1 MMMPTAFLSHG
12 APDRVLSKSASN
24 SFLRGFANLIPRPIG
39 IVIISAHWQTKNLK
53 LTAPG
58 KLLTQHDFYGFSHEL
73 QNYRYNPQQTEALS
87 QLVVSSLESQGEPVT
102 IEKRGLDH
110 GSWSVLSLAYP
121 EADIPI
127 ANLSLPKY
135 NNYSRYISLGKRLAD
150 LRKQGI
156 LIIGSG
162 SATHNLAELALHQPT
177 PLWSHSFVKWLQ
189 KNVNTMNLT
198 ALADF
203 YQQAPHAKR
212 AHPTPEHFLPLLI
225 VAGAAHKEKS
235 ELIHDS
241 DEYSALNNSSFLFGD
256 SSRNN

>member
-1 MMMPTAFLSHG
+1 MMMPTTFLSHG
-12 APDRVLSKSASN
+12 APDRVLSKSSSN
-24 SFLRGFANLIPRPIG
+24 NFLRSFANLIPRPTG
-39 IVIISAHWQTKNLK
+39 IVIISAHWQTKKLK

-58 KLLTQHDFYGFSHEL
+58 KLLAQHDFYGFSHEL
-73 QNYRYNPQQTEALS
+73 QKYRYSAEQTEALS
-87 QLVVSSLESQGEPVT
+87 QLVVSSLEAQGESVT

-127 ANLSLPKY
+127 ANLSLPTY
-135 NNYSRYISLGKRLAD
+135 NDYSRYISLGKRIAD

-162 SATHNLAELALHQPT
+162 SATHNLAELSLHQST
-177 PLWSHSFVKWLQ
+177 PLWSHDFIKWLQ

-198 ALADF
+198 ALAEF

-225 VAGAAHKEKS
+225 VAGAAYNEKS

-241 DEYSALNNSSFLFGD
+241 YEYSALNNSSFMFGNPP
-256 SSRNN
+256 RNN